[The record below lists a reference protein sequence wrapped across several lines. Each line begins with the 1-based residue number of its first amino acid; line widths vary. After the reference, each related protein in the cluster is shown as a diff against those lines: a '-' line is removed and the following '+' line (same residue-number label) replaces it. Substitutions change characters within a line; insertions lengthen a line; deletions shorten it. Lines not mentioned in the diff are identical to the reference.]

1 MQRWLW
7 IIVALALAGLC
18 CYGGRAGAA
27 LVLRVLEPGT
37 LLVSCVPETAGGAR
51 PSFRSLLFAGSKI
64 MAQVDPTAPGLFCT
78 VLPVLASGTALPVPG
93 PPQAAPAPVSA
104 RAEPPGADA
113 PDPGLVALYNTH
125 TGETYALTDG
135 VERVQGRG
143 GVVRVAAVLEE
154 ELRRRGIRVLRTDK
168 IHDGCYATSYLE
180 SEKTVRELVYTHPDL
195 AALFDIHRDVK
206 QPRAEATVKVE
217 GRDVA
222 RVLIVVGSDARLPF
236 PAWRQNFSFARRIAD
251 RAEALYPGLCLGVR
265 VKEGRYNQFLHPRAL
280 LLEVGGVNN
289 TLEEAEAAAKL
300 FAVVLAD
307 VLLDNGTEA
316 AAREA
321 EE

>member
-1 MQRWLW
+1 
-7 IIVALALAGLC
+7 
-18 CYGGRAGAA
+18 
-27 LVLRVLEPGT
+27 
-37 LLVSCVPETAGGAR
+37 
-51 PSFRSLLFAGSKI
+51 

-78 VLPVLASGTALPVPG
+78 VLPVPASGAALPVPG
-93 PPQAAPAPVSA
+93 LPQAAPAPVSA